1 MPGSKSRQRLRLFA
15 RAVEQSLD
23 QEKVEREKPH
33 LLLERAEQKLQ
44 KIRYELESRKGYKWE
59 SFEPGGWAD
68 RSAWDYLDAAKA
80 AMERGDM
87 HAAAVETFFLGQAIA
102 RLEAPIV
109 DNVKQR
115 RRPAGK
121 RGKSKP
127 ITQLLQRLC
136 AMGYQDLEQMLE
148 ALEGEAAR
156 DAAEQESG
164 PIPVLI
170 QEVARAERRVYYLS
184 RGSENSMSFKTLG
197 DHIRKASKTSP
208 VSR

>member
-1 MPGSKSRQRLRLFA
+1 MPESTPRKRLGRFA
-15 RAVEQSLD
+15 RAVEKSLNR
-23 QEKVEREKPH
+23 EKAEREDPR

-44 KIRYELESRKGYKWE
+44 EIRDELESRQSYKFE
-59 SFEPGGWAD
+59 KFEPGGWAD

-80 AMERGDM
+80 AVERGDM

-115 RRPAGK
+115 SRPAGK

-148 ALEGEAAR
+148 ALEGDAAQ
-156 DAAEQESG
+156 DAAEQEYD

-170 QEVARAERRVYYLS
+170 QEVAREERRVYYLS
-184 RGSENSMSFKTLG
+184 RGAENSMSFKTLG
-197 DHIRKASKTSP
+197 DHIRKSSKTHSG
-208 VSR
+208 

>member
-1 MPGSKSRQRLRLFA
+1 MPAMTPQQRLRQLA
-15 RAVEQSLD
+15 QKYQQAEA
-23 QEKVEREKPH
+23 ERKDPRQ
-33 LLLERAEQKLQ
+33 LLARAEQRLEE
-44 KIRYELESRKGYKWE
+44 IRAELEARPGYRWE
-59 SFEPGGWAD
+59 RFEPGGWAD
-68 RSAWDYLDAAKA
+68 WSAWDYLDAAKA

-115 RRPAGK
+115 SRPAGK

-148 ALEGEAAR
+148 ALEGDAAQ

-164 PIPVLI
+164 PIPVLV
-170 QEVARAERRVYYLS
+170 QEVAREERRVYYLS
-184 RGSENSMSFKTLG
+184 RGAENSMSFKTLG
-197 DHIRKASKTSP
+197 DHIRKANKTDSG
-208 VSR
+208 